1 MFFIHHSPI
10 GNKTRQPIDKIGT
23 GLAFFSVF
31 RVFRGYELRL
41 FRMMYTAALQ
51 HIKPGDW
58 LTLLLGSIFVV
69 LLTFKLW
76 SGDLAD
82 KAIIRSGGKIFR
94 EVPLSRDQQ
103 IEVPGPLGVSII
115 SIQNRKARI
124 ASDPSPRQYCVR
136 QGWLQQA
143 GEIALCLPNQVSV
156 ELAGSRKKYD
166 SLNY

>member
-1 MFFIHHSPI
+1 MYS
-10 GNKTRQPIDKIGT
+10 T
-23 GLAFFSVF
+23 AF
-31 RVFRGYELRL
+31 
-41 FRMMYTAALQ
+41 Q

-69 LLTFKLW
+69 LLTLKLW

-82 KAIIRSGGKIFR
+82 KAIIRSGGKIFSV
-94 EVPLSRDQQ
+94 VPLSPDQQ
-103 IEVPGPLGVSII
+103 IDVRGPLGISII
-115 SIQNRKARI
+115 SIQQRKARI

-156 ELAGSRKKYD
+156 ELVGSRKKYD

>member
-1 MFFIHHSPI
+1 MPMSIA
-10 GNKTRQPIDKIGT
+10 
-23 GLAFFSVF
+23 GLH
-31 RVFRGYELRL
+31 
-41 FRMMYTAALQ
+41 

-58 LTLLLGSIFVV
+58 LTLLLGSVCVV
-69 LLTFKLW
+69 MLTLELW

-94 EVPLSRDQQ
+94 EVPLLRDQR
-103 IEVPGPLGVSII
+103 IEVPGPLGTSII
-115 SIQNRKARI
+115 SIEKRKARI
-124 ASDPSPRQYCVR
+124 SSDPSARQYCVR

-156 ELAGSRKKYD
+156 ELTGSRKRYD

>member
-1 MFFIHHSPI
+1 MAVAAQPLQKLFPMITH
-10 GNKTRQPIDKIGT
+10 KT
-23 GLAFFSVF
+23 
-31 RVFRGYELRL
+31 
-41 FRMMYTAALQ
+41 ALQ

-58 LTLLLGSIFVV
+58 LTLLLGGVCVV
-69 LLTFKLW
+69 MLALKLW

-94 EVPLSRDQQ
+94 EVPLSRDQK

-115 SIQNRKARI
+115 SIQQRKARI

-136 QGWLQQA
+136 QGWLQKA
-143 GEIALCLPNQVSV
+143 GEIALCLPNQVSI
-156 ELAGSRKKYD
+156 ELAGNRKHYD